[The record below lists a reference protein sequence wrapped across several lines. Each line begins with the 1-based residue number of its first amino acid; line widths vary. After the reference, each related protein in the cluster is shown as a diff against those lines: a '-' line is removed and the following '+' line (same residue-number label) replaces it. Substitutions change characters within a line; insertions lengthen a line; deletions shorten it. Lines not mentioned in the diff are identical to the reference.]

1 MTIIIGVNM
10 IIKDGLIINSR
21 CKFQIIDIS
30 PYIND
35 KIRNHAIDSG
45 IINIFTKHTT
55 SAIVINENEAGLGT
69 DIQNILYDLI
79 PEGNGYSHD
88 VIDHN
93 ADSHLKSLLLS
104 PSETVPIKEGKI
116 DLGTWQ
122 SVFFIELDGP
132 RSRRKI
138 DLTIIGE

>member
-45 IINIFTKHTT
+45 IINIFTKHR
-55 SAIVINENEAGLGT
+55 
-69 DIQNILYDLI
+69 DILYLW
-79 PEGNGYSHD
+79 
-88 VIDHN
+88 
-93 ADSHLKSLLLS
+93 
-104 PSETVPIKEGKI
+104 
-116 DLGTWQ
+116 GTYT
-122 SVFFIELDGP
+122 S
-132 RSRRKI
+132 
-138 DLTIIGE
+138 